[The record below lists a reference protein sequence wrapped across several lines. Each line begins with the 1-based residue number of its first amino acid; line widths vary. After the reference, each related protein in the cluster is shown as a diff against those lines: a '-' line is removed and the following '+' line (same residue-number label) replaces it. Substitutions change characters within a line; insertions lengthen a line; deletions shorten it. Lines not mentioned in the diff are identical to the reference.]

1 MNVHP
6 IFSSP
11 ICEIDIKEDL
21 TRLNSIKDYKFI
33 NTTSTGSSNS
43 FNTENLSVLD
53 KFPQEKANLFFHF
66 LKYKNEVLKFNST
79 EFRITTSWGT
89 KTLPNGYSQ
98 FHNHTN
104 SVYSCVFY
112 FDDVSGGNIEFTTTN
127 NSFQLNA
134 PSEVNI
140 LNLRNFFIT
149 PRKNL
154 LLIFPSYLLHRVAE
168 NNSEQTRYSLAF
180 NIFPTGSI
188 FAGDSSITL

>member
-1 MNVHP
+1 M
-6 IFSSP
+6 
-11 ICEIDIKEDL
+11 
-21 TRLNSIKDYKFI
+21 
-33 NTTSTGSSNS
+33 
-43 FNTENLSVLD
+43 
-53 KFPQEKANLFFHF
+53 
-66 LKYKNEVLKFNST
+66 
-79 EFRITTSWGT
+79 
-89 KTLPNGYSQ
+89 
-98 FHNHTN
+98 
-104 SVYSCVFY
+104 FY
-112 FDDVSGGNIEFTTTN
+112 FDDVSGGNIEFTTAN

-168 NNSEQTRYSLAF
+168 NDSEQIRYSIAF